1 MLLHLDQSQSVLYK
15 VYNISGSSVQCT
27 MYMLLV
33 AFSKVSTFHFPFASK
48 KLFIE
53 APHGV

>member
-33 AFSKVSTFHFPFASK
+33 AFSKVSTFHSPFASK
-48 KLFIE
+48 KIIY
-53 APHGV
+53 